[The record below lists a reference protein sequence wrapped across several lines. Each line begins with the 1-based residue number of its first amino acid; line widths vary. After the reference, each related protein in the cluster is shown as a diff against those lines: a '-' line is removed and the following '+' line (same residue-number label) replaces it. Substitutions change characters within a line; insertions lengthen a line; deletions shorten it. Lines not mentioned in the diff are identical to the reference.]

1 MNEKKDKKK
10 NGRSGFFAVCAAC
23 IIALGI
29 AGWSAYD
36 VLSPAKIKDD
46 ALGYNSKQQTEQ
58 DKNEDSSS
66 QGETAEQEPAVQPEQ
81 PEQTD
86 AEPKQEQAATAAD
99 FFIMPIKGEIL
110 KNFND
115 KELQY
120 SETYGDMRIHTGVD
134 IAAEKDSG
142 VTACGNGKVTGIQK
156 SSTLGNTVTIDH
168 GNGITAKYCGLSEK
182 LNVAVGDIVDSK
194 SVLGT
199 VAEIPC
205 ESVEESHLHLEMY
218 KDEAPVSPLLM
229 FGME

>member
-1 MNEKKDKKK
+1 MNEKNDKKK
-10 NGRSGFFAVCAAC
+10 NGKSGFFAVCAAC
-23 IIALGI
+23 LIALGI

-36 VLSPAKIKDD
+36 VLAPAKIKDD
-46 ALGYNSKQQTEQ
+46 ALGYDSKQQTEQ
-58 DKNEDSSS
+58 KDDSTSS
-66 QGETAEQEPAVQPEQ
+66 QEQVTQPEVK
-81 PEQTD
+81 PEQTEPPE
-86 AEPKQEQAATAAD
+86 EPKDEQTATNAD

-182 LNVAVGDIVDSK
+182 LNVAVGDVIDSK

-205 ESVEESHLHLEMY
+205 ESVEKSHLHLEMY
-218 KDEAPVSPLLM
+218 KDGVPVSPLLM